1 MKKKLLYLGCPY
13 LGENLFGTPC
23 MELLSKE
30 YDITLVTPRWTTSL
44 FKEYPFISNVI
55 ASDGIRNTFVENV
68 RLHMSS
74 LQQIDHVFSDRS
86 NAYYISQHDTDVKM
100 FRAYNMDYFVA
111 LPTIEDKE
119 LSSTISRT
127 RKYLT
132 KMKLMDN
139 IDPTT
144 FDFTI
149 RVPSYNIP
157 DQSSGD
163 IVICQGSNDKLRRL
177 TPGTIY
183 NFTKAVPNAIY
194 LVEKNIA
201 RLLDFDERKIRYIVT
216 SPSEDINLKRMIS
229 LFQSKPKVLISPD
242 TGPVHLALGYKV
254 PVIWLE
260 SRLRME
266 TIIDYQYKDLVT
278 LYTKK
283 QVFCKQECNARM
295 FGKQLNDFSM
305 LETLPP
311 LIEKETA
318 PPDLACR
325 KHLFPSCVDYTMD
338 EVNEVLSLL
347 LK

>member
-23 MELLSKE
+23 IELLSKE
-30 YDITLVTPRWTTSL
+30 YEITLVTPRWTVPF
-44 FKEYPFISNVI
+44 FKNYSFISNIVP
-55 ASDGIRNTFVENV
+55 SDGIRSQFVENV

-74 LQQIDHVFSDRS
+74 LKQIERIFSDRS

-100 FRAYNMDYFVA
+100 FRAYNMDYFVE

-132 KMKLMDN
+132 KMKLMDT

-149 RVPSYNIP
+149 RVPSYDIP
-157 DQSSGD
+157 SQSSGD
-163 IVICQGSNDKLRRL
+163 MVICQGSNDKLRRL

-183 NFTKAVPNAIY
+183 NFTKVAPNAIY

-201 RLLDFDERKIRYIVT
+201 QLLDFNHRKIKHIIT
-216 SPSEDINLKRMIS
+216 SPSEETNLEKMIS
-229 LFQSKPKVLISPD
+229 LFQSRPRVVIGPD
-242 TGPVHLALGYKV
+242 TGPIHLALAYKI
-254 PVIWLE
+254 PTIWLE
-260 SRLRME
+260 TRLRVE

-278 LYTKK
+278 LYRKTRI
-283 QVFCKQECNARM
+283 FCNQDCNARL
-295 FGKQLNDFSM
+295 FGKQLNAFNM
-305 LETLPP
+305 METLPT
-311 LIEKETA
+311 LTEKETE
-318 PPDLACR
+318 PNHLDCR
-325 KHLFPSCVDYTMD
+325 KRLFPSCVDYTMD
-338 EVNEVLSLL
+338 EVNEVLSLS